1 MFIAVY
7 NKNNSFLF
15 NKINIFC
22 SSAIHFCL
30 ILFVLL
36 LGKLENKNQEILPNI
51 IKINTISEKATH
63 NKIIIKKKQKVE
75 QLVKKNSNLNNKNNI
90 NTIKRAKQEKDERI
104 TKKIEFKNKIK
115 KNLNQKKNNIDI
127 NQRKAQKEKELKN
140 LKNTEIEKNNV
151 AGLTPTKKPNENKKQ
166 NKNILTENEEKVF
179 LKYKENL
186 KFLIQKKATENYP
199 KVSIR
204 RREQGNV
211 ELIFLLDKQ
220 GNIKNI
226 QVGTK
231 TNATER
237 LIKASIKS
245 LEQLSPYKKNKIL
258 EKKNNFSIIIIYKLN

>member
-1 MFIAVY
+1 MY

-140 LKNTEIEKNNV
+140 LKNTEIEITDEHDFMEDNKREKNLQDEDV
-151 AGLTPTKKPNENKKQ
+151 QKLKSKLKE
-166 NKNILTENEEKVF
+166 EEK
-179 LKYKENL
+179 
-186 KFLIQKKATENYP
+186 
-199 KVSIR
+199 S
-204 RREQGNV
+204 
-211 ELIFLLDKQ
+211 
-220 GNIKNI
+220 
-226 QVGTK
+226 
-231 TNATER
+231 
-237 LIKASIKS
+237 
-245 LEQLSPYKKNKIL
+245 
-258 EKKNNFSIIIIYKLN
+258 NNR